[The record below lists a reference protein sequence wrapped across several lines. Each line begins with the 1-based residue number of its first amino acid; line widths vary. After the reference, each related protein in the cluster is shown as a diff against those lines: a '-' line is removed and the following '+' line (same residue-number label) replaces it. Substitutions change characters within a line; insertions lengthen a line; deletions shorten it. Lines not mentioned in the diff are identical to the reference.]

1 MKRAMQ
7 LGVLGIGVLA
17 VVVLVLLAPIVPMS
31 VSYLPCKQ
39 CVGGLFLESASA
51 SVSYAYFGAGMVLVP
66 NAYPSTGHTYCW
78 LSGDGESGTICGY
91 AMERV

>member
-1 MKRAMQ
+1 
-7 LGVLGIGVLA
+7 
-17 VVVLVLLAPIVPMS
+17 
-31 VSYLPCKQ
+31 
-39 CVGGLFLESASA
+39 
-51 SVSYAYFGAGMVLVP
+51 LVP